1 MSKITVMPEHLS
13 NRIAAGE
20 VIERP
25 ASVVK
30 ELVENAIDAGA
41 TRIVVRVE
49 QAGSRLIQVSDNGC
63 GMDAED
69 ALLCLEQHGTSK
81 LKSEEDMT
89 RIMTLGFRGEA
100 IPSIASVSRMTIET
114 RQPSCVEGIKVTVE
128 GGQKKEAVP
137 AGCPPGTTFTVRD
150 LFYNVPARKKFLK
163 SAPTEQQHIEE
174 T

>member
-69 ALLCLEQHGTSK
+69 ALLCLEQH
-81 LKSEEDMT
+81 
-89 RIMTLGFRGEA
+89 R
-100 IPSIASVSRMTIET
+100 
-114 RQPSCVEGIKVTVE
+114 
-128 GGQKKEAVP
+128 
-137 AGCPPGTTFTVRD
+137 
-150 LFYNVPARKKFLK
+150 
-163 SAPTEQQHIEE
+163 
-174 T
+174 

>member
-63 GMDAED
+63 GMDETKLEALCAYIYSED
-69 ALLCLEQHGTSK
+69 SGKSVGLRNVFMRIKLAYGERTNLLIGSKEGVGT
-81 LKSEEDMT
+81 EV
-89 RIMTLGFRGEA
+89 TL
-100 IPSIASVSRMTIET
+100 I
-114 RQPSCVEGIKVTVE
+114 
-128 GGQKKEAVP
+128 VP
-137 AGCPPGTTFTVRD
+137 AGHG
-150 LFYNVPARKKFLK
+150 
-163 SAPTEQQHIEE
+163 
-174 T
+174 